1 MMSAIFRL
9 ATREK
14 SMKVGIIGAMEQEVV
29 LLREQ
34 MQDVKTHALAGCEF
48 YEGTLADQSVVL
60 TRSGIGK
67 VAAAVATTL
76 LLDRFAPDCVI
87 NTGSAGG
94 FDPELHIGDVVISS
108 EVRHHDVDVT
118 GFGYEIGQVPRL
130 PAGFTAD
137 ERLKAIARAA
147 VSELPDGIQCK
158 EGLICTGDQFMCDP
172 ERIAKA
178 RRDFP
183 TMAAVEME
191 GAAIA
196 QVCHQFGTPFV
207 VTRSLSDIAGKESPT
222 SFDEYLVIAARH
234 SSAMVLAMLKRM

>member
-1 MMSAIFRL
+1 MR
-9 ATREK
+9 
-14 SMKVGIIGAMEQEVV
+14 
-29 LLREQ
+29 
-34 MQDVKTHALAGCEF
+34 D
-48 YEGTLADQSVVL
+48 
-60 TRSGIGK
+60 
-67 VAAAVATTL
+67 
-76 LLDRFAPDCVI
+76 P

-147 VSELPDGIQCK
+147 IGELPDGIQCK

-191 GAAIA
+191 AAAIA

-207 VTRSLSDIAGKESPT
+207 VTRSLSDIAGKESPA

-234 SSAMVLAMLKRM
+234 SSAIVLAMLKRM

>member
-1 MMSAIFRL
+1 MTI
-9 ATREK
+9 
-14 SMKVGIIGAMEQEVV
+14 GIIGAMEQEVA
-29 LLREQ
+29 LLRAQ
-34 MQDVKTHALAGCEF
+34 MNDVETLSLAGCEF
-48 YEGTLADQSVVL
+48 YRGTLAGQNVVL

-94 FDPELHIGDVVISS
+94 FDPELHIGDVVIPS

-137 ERLKAIARAA
+137 VQLKAIARAA
-147 VSELPDGIQCK
+147 ISELPASIQCK

-172 ERIAKA
+172 VRIAKA
-178 RRDFP
+178 RHDFP

-222 SFDEYLVIAARH
+222 SFDEYLEIASKN
-234 SSAMVLAMLKRM
+234 SSAMVVAMLKRM

>member
-1 MMSAIFRL
+1 MTI
-9 ATREK
+9 
-14 SMKVGIIGAMEQEVV
+14 GIIGAMEQEVA
-29 LLREQ
+29 LLRAQ
-34 MQDVKTHALAGCEF
+34 MNDVETMSLAGCEF
-48 YEGTLADQSVVL
+48 YRGTLAGQNVVL

-137 ERLKAIARAA
+137 EQLKAIARAA
-147 VSELPDGIQCK
+147 ISELPASIQCK

-172 ERIAKA
+172 VRIAKA
-178 RRDFP
+178 RHDFP

-222 SFDEYLVIAARH
+222 SFDEYLEIASKN
-234 SSAMVLAMLKRM
+234 SSAMVVAMLKRM

>member
-1 MMSAIFRL
+1 
-9 ATREK
+9 
-14 SMKVGIIGAMEQEVV
+14 MKIGIIGAMDQEVA
-29 LLREQ
+29 LLRAQ
-34 MQDVKTHALAGCEF
+34 MSDVEELSLAGCEF
-48 YEGTLADQSVVL
+48 YSGTLAGQQVVL

-118 GFGYEIGQVPRL
+118 GFGYEIGQVPQM
-130 PAGFTAD
+130 PAAFIAD
-137 ERLKAIARAA
+137 ERLKALARAA
-147 VSELPDGIQCK
+147 VAELQEGIQSK

-178 RRDFP
+178 RTDFP

-196 QVCHQFGTPFV
+196 QVCHQFGVPFV
-207 VTRSLSDIAGKESPT
+207 VTRSLSDIAGKESPD
-222 SFDEYLVIAARH
+222 SFDAYLEIASRN
-234 SSAMVLAMLKRM
+234 SSAMVIAMLKRM